1 MFMCTYAS
9 SQVKRKSF
17 YRKKSPDV
25 FVYFRRPYWCTKT
38 VHQYGVSKQSSTKM
52 RETFRQITQ
61 KLWATKTW
69 QWENLFAYYSSI
81 TFHFLGFFHWTV
93 SNIFL
98 LRDSE
103 NDPRET
109 IDELT
114 WSEQNVCSV
123 SLLDVV
129 SKRLVLKNNFV
140 SKRPASFRGVIFIT
154 VYIWSLA
161 DE

>member
-38 VHQYGVSKQSSTKM
+38 VHQYAVSKQSFTKV

-69 QWENLFAYYSSI
+69 DLENLFGY
-81 TFHFLGFFHWTV
+81 
-93 SNIFL
+93 
-98 LRDSE
+98 
-103 NDPRET
+103 
-109 IDELT
+109 
-114 WSEQNVCSV
+114 
-123 SLLDVV
+123 
-129 SKRLVLKNNFV
+129 
-140 SKRPASFRGVIFIT
+140 
-154 VYIWSLA
+154 
-161 DE
+161 